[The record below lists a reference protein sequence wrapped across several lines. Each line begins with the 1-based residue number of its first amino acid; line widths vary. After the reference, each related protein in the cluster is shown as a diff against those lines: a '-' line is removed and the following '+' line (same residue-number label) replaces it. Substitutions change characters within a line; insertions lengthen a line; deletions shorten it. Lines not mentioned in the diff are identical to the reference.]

1 MTPSSFALSFEEM
14 DIQRA
19 AEANA
24 RAMAQFMADKTTP

>member
-24 RAMAQFMADKTTP
+24 RAMAVVI